1 MYILIK
7 FELQSWPRI
16 IKADLLRFF
25 ELKTLTN
32 EDCRAR
38 LKPPA
43 SDRVNN
49 GTLCAFTEKE
59 QGVCVGDYGNPVI
72 SNGQLVGVVG
82 WMGLCASGVPDYY
95 TRISS
100 YLKWI
105 EDVSGVVAV

>member
-1 MYILIK
+1 MVLIDD
-7 FELQSWPRI
+7 FDLQSWPRI
-16 IKADLLRFF
+16 IKAELLRFF
-25 ELKTLTN
+25 DLKTITN

-49 GTLCAFTEKE
+49 RILCAFSEKE
-59 QGVCVGDYGNPVI
+59 QGVCIGDEGNPVI

-82 WMGLCASGVPDYY
+82 WMGLCASGVPDQY
-95 TRISS
+95 TRIST

-105 EDVSGVVAV
+105 EDVSGVAAA